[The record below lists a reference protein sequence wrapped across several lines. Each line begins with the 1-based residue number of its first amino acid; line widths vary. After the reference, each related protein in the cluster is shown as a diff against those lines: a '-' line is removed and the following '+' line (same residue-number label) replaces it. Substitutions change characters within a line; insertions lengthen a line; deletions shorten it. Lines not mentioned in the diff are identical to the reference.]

1 MPESIPPRG
10 SIPPHARR
18 EKQEQFKTINTASEI
33 TRGLGIRIG
42 IGADNRPVIK
52 RSSASS
58 GSYRIQGK
66 PTAQNKLDKRT
77 LEKLLVWG
85 QQEEQRCIDVLK
97 RLSAELPEYDEMLE
111 KLGKLQQVLEQ
122 IKRQLAAG
130 K

>member
-1 MPESIPPRG
+1 MPKSIPPRG

-18 EKQEQFKTINTASEI
+18 EKQGQFKTINTATEI
-33 TRGLGIRIG
+33 TRGPGIRIG
-42 IGADNRPVIK
+42 IGGDNRPMIK

-58 GSYRIQGK
+58 GSHRIQGK
-66 PTAQNKLDKRT
+66 PTAQNRLGKET

-85 QQEEQRCIDVLK
+85 QQEEQRCIDVL
-97 RLSAELPEYDEMLE
+97 RTLSTELAEYDEVLE

-122 IKRQLAAG
+122 VKRQLATG